1 MDSPQVTW
9 QKYIPKAVLVGS
21 MLKHCKD
28 HLSIRKEL
36 HSFMEEMKED
46 SKRTKQEL
54 REEDPAVRQWYIRR
68 RSSAPAPVLS
78 LRDTSGKQQDSLHC
92 KLCDKKFESP
102 KDEYPCRV
110 CDRVFHKNCVLLMQ
124 DLHPSHVTAIERA
137 NTSTGW
143 SCPTCDDLGFLL
155 TEKEIESIIETFDE
169 EINPKGGQITF
180 DEFIAYKRKQLGHQ
194 VTEEERKLFD
204 LEFKLVDTDG
214 SGTIDWWEF
223 LNFQAKVKLSS
234 RNQNELVDLLTEKEI
249 LIAKMAFSHLDT
261 NDDGRISELEAR
273 KVLDEYIGRFNL
285 PEEQVFINYYRYFK
299 FRHFTRII
307 NSK

>member
-1 MDSPQVTW
+1 
-9 QKYIPKAVLVGS
+9 
-21 MLKHCKD
+21 
-28 HLSIRKEL
+28 
-36 HSFMEEMKED
+36 
-46 SKRTKQEL
+46 
-54 REEDPAVRQWYIRR
+54 
-68 RSSAPAPVLS
+68 
-78 LRDTSGKQQDSLHC
+78 
-92 KLCDKKFESP
+92 
-102 KDEYPCRV
+102 
-110 CDRVFHKNCVLLMQ
+110 
-124 DLHPSHVTAIERA
+124 
-137 NTSTGW
+137 
-143 SCPTCDDLGFLL
+143 
-155 TEKEIESIIETFDE
+155 
-169 EINPKGGQITF
+169 GQITF

-285 PEEQVFINYYRYFK
+285 PEERRYSIGETYAKHALARAMSLDVKELGTVTWNEFLLGQAQYILV
-299 FRHFTRII
+299 TRP
-307 NSK
+307 NMTYLGQGKR